1 MNRPLVPIPF
11 LILVTVVGCGGGD
24 KPKYANVKGK
34 VTFNGKPIEKG
45 QITFATDGRAPA
57 IMEIVDGE
65 FNGQAMV
72 GTNTISISAMKK
84 NPNARPLPKEA
95 QTQIK
100 GYQQK
105 FRDQPNQ
112 GGGSVADYDPTMVD
126 YIPPE
131 WGSQSKETR
140 VIEAGQTNE
149 IEIHIKVKS

>member
-1 MNRPLVPIPF
+1 MNRLLGSVLF
-11 LILVTVVGCGGGD
+11 LILLTVVGCQGGD

-45 QITFATDGRAPA
+45 LITFATDGRAPSTMD
-57 IMEIVDGE
+57 IIDGE

-72 GTNTISISAMKK
+72 GTNKISISAKK
-84 NPNARPLPKEA
+84 KSATAAVLPKEA
-95 QTQIK
+95 QSQIK

-105 FRDQPNQ
+105 FKDQPNT
-112 GGGSVADYDPTMVD
+112 GGGTVSEFDPTLTE

-131 WGSQSKETR
+131 WGTQSKETR

-149 IEIHIKVKS
+149 IEIHIKGKN